1 MQRWIRQRWRQSF
14 TLIELLVVIT
24 IIAILVAMFFPG
36 LANAQA
42 RSREARC
49 RSNARSIASIFLM
62 VAQDSDRRYPPAPG
76 ISINL
81 MQMPLLTN
89 QLNTRAVLRC
99 LSDKGATSWPVP
111 TGVKSCYDYS
121 TDSSSYA
128 YAGNGYTPIGLT
140 NIANVSIGQI
150 SSPSRKAVIVEPC
163 LNSANTKYWHRRV
176 GFGTVG
182 YVDGHADLV
191 DQVTSIIETNAYY

>member
-1 MQRWIRQRWRQSF
+1 MQRWIMQRWRQSF

-49 RSNARSIASIFLM
+49 RSNAKSISAIFLM
-62 VAQDSDRRYPPAPG
+62 VAQDNDRRYPPGPG
-76 ISINL
+76 NPLLL
-81 MQMPLLTN
+81 MSMPLLTN

-99 LSDKGATSWPVP
+99 LSDKGTTSWPV
-111 TGVKSCYDYS
+111 VCSKSCYDS
-121 TDSSSYA
+121 DPNASSYM
-128 YAGNGYTPIGLT
+128 YAAATYSVIGLT
-140 NIANVSIGQI
+140 NIAGVSIGQI

-163 LNSANTKYWHRRV
+163 LNSANTKFWHRRV

-182 YVDGHADLV
+182 FVDGHADLV